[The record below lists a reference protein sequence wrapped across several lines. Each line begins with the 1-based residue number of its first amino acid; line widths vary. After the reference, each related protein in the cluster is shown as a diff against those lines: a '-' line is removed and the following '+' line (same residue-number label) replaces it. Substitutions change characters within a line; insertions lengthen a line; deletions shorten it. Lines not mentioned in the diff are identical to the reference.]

1 MIGVRSSMW
10 MVATVVLL
18 PVQPACAHHS
28 FATHYLM
35 DQSMEITG
43 VVTEASLRNPH
54 SFFTLEVMTDVGI
67 VEWEVEA
74 HAVPLL
80 RRIGIGNETIQPGD
94 TITVVGPSPRGSRRV
109 TFGAQIFL
117 ADGRQFALL
126 GGGLAENLTRYRA
139 ESVDALED
147 GNILQR
153 MSGRWGVVTPSG
165 TQVVS
170 DTPLPLNE
178 AGRAARSGY
187 DPLNTPAMTCVPPN
201 VPSVLYAPYVFE
213 VRIDGPQPI
222 LFYEYEGLAR
232 PVSLTEESADAPPG
246 FGRRT
251 ATIEGDALVIESV
264 GFSEHPAGLASD
276 WDRIGRGRNAP
287 GSAQK
292 RLVERY
298 TVSDDRTTLVL
309 EYRLEDA
316 VYLSEPFTARI
327 EWIRLSDDAPI
338 FEFDCDADVAT
349 RSTLNA
355 VPL

>member
-1 MIGVRSSMW
+1 MTNLGFVVFLF
-10 MVATVVLL
+10 VAVALL
-18 PVQPACAHHS
+18 PVDSVRAHHS

-54 SFFTLEVMTDVGI
+54 SFFTLEVMTD
-67 VEWEVEA
+67 
-74 HAVPLL
+74 
-80 RRIGIGNETIQPGD
+80 
-94 TITVVGPSPRGSRRV
+94 
-109 TFGAQIFL
+109 
-117 ADGRQFALL
+117 
-126 GGGLAENLTRYRA
+126 
-139 ESVDALED
+139 
-147 GNILQR
+147 
-153 MSGRWGVVTPSG
+153 
-165 TQVVS
+165 
-170 DTPLPLNE
+170 
-178 AGRAARSGY
+178 
-187 DPLNTPAMTCVPPN
+187 
-201 VPSVLYAPYVFE
+201 
-213 VRIDGPQPI
+213 GPQPV
-222 LFYEYEGLAR
+222 LFHEYQGLAR
-232 PVSLTEESADAPPG
+232 PLSFTEEPADAPPG

-276 WDRIGRGRNAP
+276 WDRIGRGRNVP

-309 EYRLEDA
+309 DYTLEDA

-327 EWIRLSDDAPI
+327 EWIRLKDDAPI
-338 FEFDCDADVAT
+338 YEFDCDADVAT

>member
-1 MIGVRSSMW
+1 MIGVRSSLW
-10 MVATVVLL
+10 LVAAAALL

-54 SFFTLEVMTDVGI
+54 SFFTLEVMTEDGS

-80 RRIGIGNETIQPGD
+80 RRIGIDGETIQPGD
-94 TITVVGPSPRGSRRV
+94 TITVVGPPPRGSRRV
-109 TFGAQIFL
+109 TFGAEIHV
-117 ADGRQFALL
+117 ADGRHFSLL
-126 GGGLAENLTRYRA
+126 GGGLAGNLTRYRA
-139 ESVDALED
+139 ESVDALVD
-147 GNILQR
+147 GTVLER
-153 MSGRWGVVTPSG
+153 MSGRWGVITPPG
-165 TQVVS
+165 TQVIG

-178 AGRAARSGY
+178 PGRAARAGY
-187 DPLNTPAMTCVPPN
+187 DPLDTPAMSCVPPN
-201 VPSVLYAPYVFE
+201 VPSVHYAPYVFE
-213 VRIDGPQPI
+213 VRLDGPQPV
-222 LFYEYEGLAR
+222 LFHEYEGIAR
-232 PVSLTEESADAPPG
+232 PLSFAEEPADAPPG

-251 ATIEGDALVIESV
+251 ATIEGDTLVIESV
-264 GFSEHPAGLASD
+264 GFPEHPAGLASD
-276 WDRIGRGRNAP
+276 WDRIGRGRNMP

-309 EYRLEDA
+309 DYTLEDP
-316 VYLSEPFTARI
+316 VYLSEPYSARV
-327 EWIRLSDDAPI
+327 EWDRLTDDAPI
-338 FEFDCDADVAT
+338 YDFDCDADIAA

-355 VPL
+355 APL